1 MTKIQRAKPNVDRLL
16 LTVVEAAD
24 LLGVGRTT
32 LYELLAR
39 GELQA
44 VRIGRSRRVP
54 RTAIDDYV
62 DQLVHRD
69 GDAN

>member
-1 MTKIQRAKPNVDRLL
+1 MPRIESQPTEHRLL
-16 LTVVEAAD
+16 LTIVEAAN

-54 RTAIDDYV
+54 RQAVDDYV
-62 DQLVHRD
+62 NRLVRNEWH
-69 GDAN
+69 AN